1 MSKLCIINTIKT
13 KIKGNATSYVERENE
28 IFIPT
33 SKKFSLEQTRAI
45 AQDKVN
51 KINKEYLSEKFGA
64 VVSLNT
70 SYTDGTGINIHPSQ
84 RLVDAYEVKEGNKTI
99 EEINRLDFF
108 NGDEALLEQEEKDD
122 LKPFIDESNK
132 IGEQIRD
139 VENRKIGTN
148 EERYGKFNELSQEE
162 LFNKKLREEVKD
174 SGGDILWTSSE
185 GYRYGINSLRELR
198 LFTEKDAKSSN
209 YQKENNRMGSISF
222 RFPSDSSNFE
232 KYLQSSFG
240 EIWKEVSQINNL
252 EANIV
257 TSAFI
262 AQQISEQ
269 SDKFY
274 GRLLS
279 RIRDSFG
286 VQANGNISLQDNT
299 AYLYVDDKNSISI
312 NLYRIG
318 QYASKFSSFDAF
330 EKDLENTLNE
340 ESIHLAITNLATD
353 EEMRQVFDEMTNAQ
367 KKDVKEIY
375 KDDKNLKSEDNKINL
390 AHEFIRMII
399 QNKYTG
405 EITESSNPT
414 LTKIIKR
421 FLDRV
426 KEWLGEPAIKT
437 NEILNRFDKLVNN
450 KEIKEGVDFVF
461 EQSPELFNIGTREQY
476 SQYLDSLNK
485 SSTNPNIKPGV
496 EELFE
501 SNSEL
506 ANKVY
511 KALGFNTIDENDI
524 TYTDEEGNPCAKMG
538 GRSSNFTK
546 GSQWEIV
553 KDLKGYP
560 SHAQG
565 GVDITLG
572 KDGFSFKGKGGDIK
586 AAYGL
591 ILPKIK

>member
-1 MSKLCIINTIKT
+1 MGCLLFKESKLNFLENLKTEGYINDRRELTFEKDIHKYLNNLVDRLNLNYDLDLKALVTIKEV
-13 KIKGNATSYVERENE
+13 KIKTG
-28 IFIPT
+28 
-33 SKKFSLEQTRAI
+33 KDFSR
-45 AQDKVN
+45 D
-51 KINKEYLSEKFGA
+51 SEKFILTPIEE
-64 VVSLNT
+64 SFEQIDNRRKEL
-70 SYTDGTGINIHPSQ
+70 GI
-84 RLVDAYEVKEGNKTI
+84 YEDRISIGEYNKTQS
-99 EEINRLDFF
+99 EQINK
-108 NGDEALLEQEEKDD
+108 QEEKDD

-437 NEILNRFDKLVNN
+437 NEILDRFDKLVNN

-476 SQYLDSLNK
+476 SQYLDTIFPDSK
-485 SSTNPNIKPGV
+485 V
-496 EELFE
+496 EEIDDNLYISVLNQLEQNEIIEKDCFGGK
-501 SNSEL
+501 L
-506 ANKVY
+506 
-511 KALGFNTIDENDI
+511 KAQDGIST
-524 TYTDEEGNPCAKMG
+524 
-538 GRSSNFTK
+538 SFTK
-546 GSQWEIV
+546 GGKWKLI

-560 SHAQG
+560 THKKG
-565 GVDITLG
+565 GVDLIIG
-572 KDGFSFKGKGGDIK
+572 KDGV
-586 AAYGL
+586 
-591 ILPKIK
+591 KIKNGNTEFTAKHGLVIPKN